1 MSGTEVFSDEPE
13 DARERV
19 MRAVFVVL
27 REHGYAGLSIKRIA
41 DEVGMQKA
49 SIYHHYSDKDDL
61 LFSFLEFV
69 LELFETEFIQQSGME
84 PEEQLRK
91 LIDRA
96 TLGGE
101 ATAPECAVESPDAV
115 MDAFMI
121 VRSQAL
127 HDDCYRGR
135 ITEVDERLREHLA
148 GLVRGATDD
157 ARGETETETEAVEHA
172 ATSLQTMIAG
182 AFFQRATSE
191 EPDLEPVRQEA
202 HAYLDRQIGTGSDE
216 PSPGG
221 SDRPAPPP
229 ED

>member
-69 LELFETEFIQQSGME
+69 LELFETEFIQQSTVG
-84 PEEQLRK
+84 PEEQLRE

-115 MDAFMI
+115 MDGFMI

-127 HDDCYRGR
+127 HDDRYRER

-148 GLVRGATDD
+148 GLVRAATDD
-157 ARGETETETEAVEHA
+157 AAEEEVEHV

-202 HAYLDRQIGTGSDE
+202 HAYLDRVLGDADGN
-216 PSPGG
+216 
-221 SDRPAPPP
+221 
-229 ED
+229 